1 MKEFDIYNR
10 NVSSIEN
17 NIHTKTI
24 FKLTTH
30 VYEYQLNT
38 KQRIL
43 KLLQKL
49 QHYEHPLYIH
59 TIQKRCRDLE
69 TLYHKS
75 LVYMYLTE
83 RLIIDESLLKRED
96 VREILGIRKKKVSF
110 STKSIIHIIEH
121 NSEEI
126 YNI

>member
-1 MKEFDIYNR
+1 MMKEFDIYNR

-30 VYEYQLNT
+30 VYDYQQNT

-69 TLYHKS
+69 TLYNKS
-75 LVYMYLTE
+75 LVHMYLTE
-83 RLIIDESLLKRED
+83 RLIVDERLLERED
-96 VREILGIRKKKVSF
+96 VRELLGIRKTKISF
-110 STKSIIHIIEH
+110 SKKPIIHIIE
-121 NSEEI
+121 SQT
-126 YNI
+126 